1 MYFFKAVYIRAY
13 FLIALVMTFW
23 CLSQFGQGN
32 WLWLAPLLSWAPL
45 WLHNLWRLHLAN
57 SAFQDDREKLALAL
71 ALIGVALML
80 IAGERGRI
88 LWWTL
93 AGLFGLLL
101 YIYVVSALPP
111 GVREGRGDKT
121 RLPQL
126 LPGSPGA
133 RLVMFFHAA
142 SCPYARMAMRELMAA
157 LDAEELQAQ
166 QVLAVFADEVP
177 AWAEPLRRRGGQC
190 WADDEG
196 KVSQQ
201 LGLWLRGGNAL
212 LDGGR
217 NALRPALAAINAAGE
232 VGFWEVAKNFRLPP
246 SVVAH
251 RERLKRVL
259 QSPGAP
265 G

>member
-13 FLIALVMTFW
+13 FLVALVMTFW

-32 WLWLAPLLSWAPL
+32 WLWLAPMLSWAPL

-57 SAFQDDREKLALAL
+57 SAFQDDREKLAMALAL
-71 ALIGVALML
+71 AGVGLML

-88 LWWTL
+88 LYWTL

-101 YIYVVSALPP
+101 YVYVISALPF
-111 GVREGRGDKT
+111 GVREARGDKT

-126 LPGSPGA
+126 LPDATGA
-133 RLVMFFHAA
+133 QLVVFFHAA
-142 SCPYARMAMRELMAA
+142 SCPYARMAMRELMAT
-157 LDAEELQAQ
+157 LDSGELHAER
-166 QVLAVFADEVP
+166 VLAVFADEVP
-177 AWAEPLRRRGGQC
+177 AWAEPLRQRGARC

-196 KVSQQ
+196 EISQQ

-232 VGFWEVAKNFRLPP
+232 VGFWEVATNFRLPP
-246 SVVAH
+246 SLAAN
-251 RERLKRVL
+251 RERLKRVW
-259 QSPGAP
+259 QTPG
-265 G
+265 